1 MLEITY
7 NYILIPFT
15 IIGLSTF
22 LVLLK
27 VTAPYGKFSKRSWG
41 PTMSY
46 KLGWFLQEII
56 SLITFSY
63 FFITGEIDNKAIAWL
78 FFILWNL
85 HYFNRSIIFPL
96 RKKQDSFC
104 PSIIV
109 LFAII
114 FNIINGF
121 INGYFLGN
129 LQQYDL
135 NYIYN
140 INFIIGIILF
150 LAGAIINL
158 ISDNILLKL
167 KGIGDSYKIPSG
179 FLYNYI
185 SCPNYFGEIIEWIGF
200 AVMTWSYPGLIFALW
215 TFFNLVPRSISH
227 HKWYK
232 SNFSDYPRNRKAII
246 PFIL

>member
-140 INFIIGIILF
+140 W
-150 LAGAIINL
+150 
-158 ISDNILLKL
+158 
-167 KGIGDSYKIPSG
+167 
-179 FLYNYI
+179 NY
-185 SCPNYFGEIIEWIGF
+185 
-200 AVMTWSYPGLIFALW
+200 LIFSW
-215 TFFNLVPRSISH
+215 
-227 HKWYK
+227 
-232 SNFSDYPRNRKAII
+232 SNY
-246 PFIL
+246 